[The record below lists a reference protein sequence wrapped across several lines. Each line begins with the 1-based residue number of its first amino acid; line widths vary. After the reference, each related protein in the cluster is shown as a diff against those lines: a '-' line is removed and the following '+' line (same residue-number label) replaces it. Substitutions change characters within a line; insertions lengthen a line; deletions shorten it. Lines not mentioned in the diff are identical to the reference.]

1 MSYGN
6 STGGDWPL
14 ASSSGRSL
22 RLIAAKRLAGN
33 PAPAWAK
40 SWGAAAIEMVAEIWR
55 KAHADHVQAAAERRA
70 ATERQAVVHVQ
81 RTSKQTR
88 RREKSEQSDS
98 LFALHRRL
106 TALGRSRTMV
116 DTARAVMAFHDSIRA
131 SGFRTAVLKSFD
143 TDENPMFGR
152 TRRYCSTHQR
162 LRCVRAVQRNDAL
175 ARDAFAKSRGIKV
188 DLNAAFRR
196 QLQSRVAAYYSRA
209 LTGIVAGQC
218 AGLKVYTMTL
228 TLDRKWHGRPLA
240 HQFKELKR
248 ACKALADR
256 LRRAGIHW
264 EYVKAVGTHRAT
276 LCPHLHLIVTL
287 RPGTYRAFRRHVRE
301 CFPGPRGVH
310 MKQVYDA
317 AGATSYL
324 LHEMQDLDR
333 SVARTVC
340 RETRSRAVSFSVG
353 WPPAA
358 ERNAPALRA
367 HVALKTNQGDVSNF
381 SSRRRWVFTPI
392 PPLEGEKRCSELI
405 SHQSEFSGC
414 SILTGGVS
422 LCAT

>member
-1 MSYGN
+1 MLYGN

-14 ASSSGRSL
+14 ASSSGRSC
-22 RLIAAKRLAGN
+22 RSTAAKSLVAN

-70 ATERQAVVHVQ
+70 ATESQAVVHAQ
-81 RTSKQTR
+81 RASKQTK
-88 RREKSEQSDS
+88 RRETSEQTDS
-98 LFALHRRL
+98 VFAVHRRL
-106 TALGRSRTMV
+106 TALGRSRKMV

-143 TDENPMFGR
+143 MEGNPVFGR
-152 TRRYCSTHQR
+152 TRRYCSTSHR

-175 ARDAFAKSRGIKV
+175 ARDAFAKSRGIQV

-196 QLQSRVAAYYSRA
+196 QLQSRVAAHYSRA

-240 HQFKELKR
+240 DQFKELKR
-248 ACKALADR
+248 AGKALSDR

-287 RPGTYRAFRRHVRE
+287 HPGTYRTFRRHVRE
-301 CFPGPRGVH
+301 CFPGRRGAH

-317 AGATSYL
+317 AGAACYL
-324 LHEMQDLDR
+324 LHELQDLDR
-333 SVARTVC
+333 SVVRTVC
-340 RETRSRAVSFSVG
+340 REARSRTMSFSAG
-353 WPPAA
+353 WPDAA
-358 ERNAPALRA
+358 ERNAPAFRA
-367 HVALKTNQGDVSNF
+367 HVALKTNQENANNLPRV
-381 SSRRRWVFTPI
+381 RRWVLAPTS
-392 PPLEGEKRCSELI
+392 PLVEGKSCFELI
-405 SHQSEFSGC
+405 SNQSECPRCGVLASGVG
-414 SILTGGVS
+414 SPSG
-422 LCAT
+422 

>member
-1 MSYGN
+1 MSYRN
-6 STGGDWPL
+6 SNGGDWPL
-14 ASSSGRSL
+14 ASSSGRG
-22 RLIAAKRLAGN
+22 RRPIAARSLAAN

-40 SWGAAAIEMVAEIWR
+40 SWGAAAFELVAEIWG

-70 ATERQAVVHVQ
+70 ATESQAIVHAQ
-81 RTSKQTR
+81 RASKQTR

-98 LFALHRRL
+98 VFAVHRRL
-106 TALGRSRTMV
+106 TALGRGRKMV

-143 TDENPMFGR
+143 MEGNPVFGR
-152 TRRYCSTHQR
+152 TRRYCSTSHR
-162 LRCVRAVQRNDAL
+162 LRCVRAVHRNDAL
-175 ARDAFAKSRGIKV
+175 ARDAFAKSRGIEV

-240 HQFKELKR
+240 DQFKELKR

-256 LRRAGIHW
+256 LRRSGIHW

-287 RPGTYRAFRRHVRE
+287 RPGTYRTFRRHVRE
-301 CFPGPRGVH
+301 SFPGLRGVH

-317 AGATSYL
+317 AGAASYL
-324 LHEMQDLDR
+324 LHELQDLDG
-333 SVARTVC
+333 SVTRTVC
-340 RETRSRAVSFSVG
+340 REARSRSVSFSVG
-353 WPPAA
+353 WPAAA
-358 ERNAPALRA
+358 ERNGPAFRA
-367 HVALKTNQGDVSNF
+367 HVALKTNQGDANN
-381 SSRRRWVFTPI
+381 RPRLRRWVFAPI
-392 PPLEGEKRCSELI
+392 PPLKAEKSCSELI
-405 SHQSEFSGC
+405 SRQSEFS
-414 SILTGGVS
+414 
-422 LCAT
+422 A

>member
-6 STGGDWPL
+6 STGGDLPP
-14 ASSSGRSL
+14 ASNSGRNY
-22 RLIAAKRLAGN
+22 RGIAAKSLAAN
-33 PAPAWAK
+33 PAPGWAK

-70 ATERQAVVHVQ
+70 ATESQAVVHAQ
-81 RTSKQTR
+81 RANKQTR
-88 RREKSEQSDS
+88 RRETSEQSDMVFS
-98 LFALHRRL
+98 VHRRL
-106 TALGRSRTMV
+106 TALGRSRKLV
-116 DTARAVMAFHDSIRA
+116 DTVRAVMAFHDQIRA

-143 TDENPMFGR
+143 IEGNPVFGR
-152 TRRYCSTHQR
+152 TRRYCSTHHR
-162 LRCVRAVQRNDAL
+162 LRCVRAVQWNDAL

-209 LTGIVAGQC
+209 LTGIIVGQC

-240 HQFKELKR
+240 DQFKELKR

-301 CFPGPRGVH
+301 CFPGLRGVH

-317 AGATSYL
+317 AGAASYL
-324 LHEMQDLDR
+324 LHELQDLDG
-333 SVARTVC
+333 SVTRTVC
-340 RETRSRAVSFSVG
+340 REARSRSVSFSVG
-353 WPPAA
+353 WPAAA
-358 ERNAPALRA
+358 ERNGPALRA
-367 HVALKTNQGDVSNF
+367 HVALKTNREDANNLP
-381 SSRRRWVFTPI
+381 RLRRWAFAPI
-392 PPLEGEKRCSELI
+392 PPLVEEIELLRTDF
-405 SHQSEFSGC
+405 E
-414 SILTGGVS
+414 SIGVP
-422 LCAT
+422 